1 MLIQFAL
8 NGKSSVFHLLKFFF
22 CSSLN
27 FVRALKAVIH
37 QMRFYLLSW
46 FVWFNFDC
54 PHLFMESIESHFEL
68 IYRINTV
75 DSTVNVIRCK
85 KSEIYKQHLFSQLKN
100 SQSHLI
106 SSDSWDVI
114 KTIHFC
120 WSFAIISSF
129 TDNSRHSDHRLIL
142 FQFVLAWN
150 WLILTWQAT
159 AVAWKTIKFEKGIE
173 RRSNENHCTKLL
185 YNFAKKKCVS
195 FFGCP
200 VFSMHY
206 FQRKCNGL
214 EYKRIYWRQTF
225 FVVQHWPAMCIYLFH
240 MRGKKRTE
248 SCVFFSLSSTKSRC
262 TWA

>member
-1 MLIQFAL
+1 MCDIHNWLNQLNGGDEVIPKLEWCSFNSHWMGSPVFSICWNSFFVLHWILCAHWKPSFIKWDFIYCHDSYDSISIVPTYLWNPSRAISNLYIESTLLIQQ
-8 NGKSSVFHLLKFFF
+8 SMS
-22 CSSLN
+22 
-27 FVRALKAVIH
+27 FVA
-37 QMRFYLLSW
+37 
-46 FVWFNFDC
+46 
-54 PHLFMESIESHFEL
+54 
-68 IYRINTV
+68 
-75 DSTVNVIRCK
+75 K

-173 RRSNENHCTKLL
+173 KRSNENHCTKLL
-185 YNFAKKKCVS
+185 
-195 FFGCP
+195 
-200 VFSMHY
+200 
-206 FQRKCNGL
+206 
-214 EYKRIYWRQTF
+214 
-225 FVVQHWPAMCIYLFH
+225 
-240 MRGKKRTE
+240 
-248 SCVFFSLSSTKSRC
+248 
-262 TWA
+262 